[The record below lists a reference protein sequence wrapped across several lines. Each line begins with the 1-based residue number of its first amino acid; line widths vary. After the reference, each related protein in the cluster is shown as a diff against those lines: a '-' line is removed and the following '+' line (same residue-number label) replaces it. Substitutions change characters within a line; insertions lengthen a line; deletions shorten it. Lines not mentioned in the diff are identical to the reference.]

1 MSLQYNILWLDD
13 RIEEYQTLEIDT
25 ELEDYIESLF
35 FEPHLYMY
43 ESVDEAVQNSTKR
56 KYDVIF
62 SDFNINENK
71 TGKDFIFDIRNKNVN
86 AEVLFYSAQQTPPE
100 TGLDRISFLRLHS
113 DISYE
118 DLKNKMKSVIN
129 LTIEK
134 LKDLTNL
141 RGLVMSEVSELDVMM
156 KDIVADYCKKSETDE
171 KELRG
176 YIIGTIE
183 ERVKKTLDLSQSN
196 CDKKCFHEWKNK
208 TVQEVVFEQNFDS
221 YTTARALNHIIEKK
235 KFSIEKFLSNYNSEI
250 IKNRNE
256 LAHCKT
262 MQKND
267 GSEVLVTNKGEK
279 EFTAELINDIRKNII
294 KYHKIFDII
303 EERIGSLI

>member
-25 ELEDYIESLF
+25 ELKEYIENLF
-35 FEPHLYMY
+35 FEPHIYMY
-43 ESVDEAVQNSTKR
+43 ESVDEAIKNSTKR

-100 TGLDRISFLRLHS
+100 TGLDRISFLKLHS
-113 DISYE
+113 DSSYE

-156 KDIVADYCKKSETDE
+156 KEIVADYCKKSESDE
-171 KELRG
+171 KELRS
-176 YIIGTIE
+176 YTIGTIE
-183 ERVKKTLDLSQSN
+183 ERIKKSLDLSQTT

-221 YTTARALNHIIEKK
+221 YITARALNHIIENKK
-235 KFSIEKFLSNYNSEI
+235 LDIEKFLSNYNSEI

-256 LAHCKT
+256 LAHCKAEL
-262 MQKND
+262 KEN
-267 GSEVLVTNKGEK
+267 GKEVLSTKKGEK
-279 EFTAELINDIRKNII
+279 EFSTDDINEIRRNII
-294 KYHKIFDII
+294 KYHKMF
-303 EERIGSLI
+303 EEISKKI

>member
-25 ELEDYIESLF
+25 ELEEYVESLF
-35 FEPHLYMY
+35 FEPHIYMY

-56 KYDVIF
+56 RYDVIF

-71 TGKDFIFDIRNKNVN
+71 TGKDFIVDIRNRNVN

-100 TGLDRISFLRLHS
+100 TGLDRISFLKLYS
-113 DISYE
+113 DNAYE
-118 DLKNKMKSVIN
+118 DMKNKMKSVID
-129 LTIEK
+129 LTVEK

-141 RGLVMSEVSELDVMM
+141 RGLVMSEVSELDMMM
-156 KDIVADYCKKSETDE
+156 KEIVADYCKKSESDE
-171 KELRG
+171 KELRF
-176 YIIGTIE
+176 YTIGIIE
-183 ERVKKTLDLSQSN
+183 ERVKKSLDLSQSN

-221 YTTARALNHIIEKK
+221 YTTARALNHIIEIKK
-235 KFSIEKFLSNYNSEI
+235 LDIDKFLSNYNSEI

-256 LAHCKT
+256 LAHCKAEL
-262 MQKND
+262 KEN
-267 GSEVLVTNKGEK
+267 GKEVLSTKSGEK
-279 EFTAELINDIRKNII
+279 DFSTDDINEIRRSII
-294 KYHKIFDII
+294 KYHKMF
-303 EERIGSLI
+303 EEIAKKT